1 MKLHKIGILLITLLV
16 GLAFTSCEDEE
27 WVRAR
32 LDKTTYPNNPMTDSD
47 GYLDITFEMFD
58 TDIRGYDPRRDRL
71 LNMEIPESSLS
82 FYSDRFYYNDRLEIT
97 LETDTRTRLDLR
109 LYVDRDGYA
118 YIDDRDQAYR
128 NFMYDVI
135 NQLINRGRIELYVF
149 VDTGV
154 SQRIPIE
161 VELLN
166 DLNLYVR
173 Y

>member
-1 MKLHKIGILLITLLV
+1 MKLHKLGILLITLLI
-16 GLAFTSCEDEE
+16 GLSFTSCEDEE

-32 LDKTTYPNNPMTDSD
+32 LDKTTYPNNPVTDD
-47 GYLDITFEMFD
+47 GYLDITFDIYD
-58 TDIRGYDPRRDRL
+58 TDIRGYDPRRDHL
-71 LNMEIPESSLS
+71 LNMEISESSLS
-82 FYSDRFYYNDRLEIT
+82 FYSDRFIYNDRLEIT
-97 LETDTRTRLDLR
+97 LETNTRTRIDLR

-135 NQLINRGRIELYVF
+135 EQLINRGSIGLRVF

-154 SQRIPIE
+154 SQHIPIE